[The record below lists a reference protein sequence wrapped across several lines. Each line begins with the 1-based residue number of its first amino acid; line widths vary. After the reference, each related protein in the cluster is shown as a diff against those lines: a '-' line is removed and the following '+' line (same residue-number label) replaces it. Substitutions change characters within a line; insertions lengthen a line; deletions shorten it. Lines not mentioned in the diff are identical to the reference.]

1 MYGNQHV
8 WRGSRQSIQTL
19 AVMSLI
25 ALAACVPRSG
35 DILRIS
41 NEVGKVSKNVQ
52 ALVEAE
58 TGSYGR
64 SLRLIYGR
72 ELLERDV
79 VSYAPDHA
87 TDTENQSA
95 SKLFAHFACAG
106 IPIDSNDADLAQ
118 TLAGQNKALA
128 AFHSVLEKAAKRAE
142 KDAKGVEAVSTSFQ
156 KIVMKYLKKK
166 PLEAYSH
173 SEAPSAPTISFGK
186 PGLGSESFSELYSQ
200 CFEFAK
206 LAYEL
211 KASEDEDA
219 SRLEPYSF
227 SAISTIVIVEGLKI
241 FSEFVV
247 EGVRDSALISEVRAY
262 LDQNEWK
269 IREGLVVNASGTTKL
284 EFDEIENAGGDAY
297 QAAAYAAA
305 VQVYNAELLPTSEAE
320 PDKVE
325 KAFGDLEKAAAA
337 LLKSSTEKA
346 KIAKTEST
354 KDKIAEEIKG
364 IVEAHEENKARH
376 AANFV
381 TVLYLA
387 ACKAASDCEQKVYNK
402 GISNNHFLL
411 NAMMTRRGAALMVP
425 AIRFDHLLRFDEI
438 AANDKATLV
447 VGLHDSFAEFDTL
460 RGTGL
465 ARKVLKNKLVRIS
478 TGMSANIRE
487 LRKLT
492 EFAAY
497 SNLDGDEIVNALRRL
512 AGNLAKQYVSY
523 LEEVATDKD
532 RPGSKPN

>member
-35 DILRIS
+35 DILKIS

-79 VSYAPDHA
+79 VSYSTDQAP
-87 TDTENQSA
+87 DTENQSD

-106 IPIDSNDADLAQ
+106 IPIDSNDADMVR
-118 TLAGQNKALA
+118 TLAWQNKALA
-128 AFHSVLEKAAKRAE
+128 AFHSALEKAAKRAE
-142 KDAKGVEAVSTSFQ
+142 KDAKVVEAVSTNFL
-156 KIVMKYLKKK
+156 KNMKKK
-166 PLEAYSH
+166 NRLEPYSH
-173 SEAPSAPTISFGK
+173 SEAPTFSADSNIFFGK
-186 PGLGSESFSELYSQ
+186 PGLRSESLSKHYSQ
-200 CFEFAK
+200 CFNFAK
-206 LAYEL
+206 SAYEL
-211 KASEDEDA
+211 KASDDVDTPK
-219 SRLEPYSF
+219 LGFYSF
-227 SAISTIVIVEGLKI
+227 SPIATFVGLEILSK
-241 FSEFVV
+241 FVF

-269 IREGLVVNASGTTKL
+269 IRESLVVNASGKTTKL
-284 EFDEIENAGGDAY
+284 EFDEIKNAGGDAY
-297 QAAAYAAA
+297 PEAYAAYVAA
-305 VQVYNAELLPTSEAE
+305 VKVYNAELLPTPEPDPDKKAAD

-337 LLKSSTEKA
+337 LLKSSTG
-346 KIAKTEST
+346 
-354 KDKIAEEIKG
+354 AEEIKD
-364 IVEAHEENKARH
+364 IVEAHDENKAQH
-376 AANFV
+376 AANFA
-381 TVLYLA
+381 TILYLA

-425 AIRFDHLLRFDEI
+425 AIRFDYLLRFDEVV
-438 AANDKATLV
+438 AKDKATLV

-465 ARKVLKNKLVRIS
+465 TRNDLKKKLVRIS

-492 EFAAY
+492 ESAAY
-497 SNLDGDEIVNALRRL
+497 YWNLDGDEIVNEVRRL
-512 AGNLAKQYVSY
+512 AIS
-523 LEEVATDKD
+523 LEETLLSLEEFATSSID
-532 RPGSKPN
+532 